1 MGERYAEK
9 GSGAARTTLI
19 TKTGVTMHTM
29 HSLIAISQGDIAI
42 CMFRLQVLT
51 SHKVFEETAW
61 NVYIAFMKCARVW
74 MLAPVV
80 RERAEHTVSCR
91 AKLQVPSV
99 CQRIG
104 ALKFA
109 FDACMLWFSRCD
121 AGRHYISGR
130 LQTM

>member
-1 MGERYAEK
+1 
-9 GSGAARTTLI
+9 
-19 TKTGVTMHTM
+19 
-29 HSLIAISQGDIAI
+29 
-42 CMFRLQVLT
+42 
-51 SHKVFEETAW
+51 
-61 NVYIAFMKCARVW
+61 

-80 RERAEHTVSCR
+80 WEMAEHTVPCR

-109 FDACMLWFSRCD
+109 FDACMLWFSRGD

-130 LQTM
+130 LQTMWMFYHRTAVLKQCPVFGV